1 MMFKNREAAAY
12 LLLEKL
18 EKFRGLN
25 PVVAG
30 IPRGAM
36 PMAKIISEGLCAE
49 LSVVL
54 VHKIPH
60 PDNEEFAI
68 GSVGISG
75 KIFRAPSVEQ
85 YGVSESYMESAARKQ
100 LDVLKKRQQKYGLTN
115 INLKDRIVIIVDD
128 GIATG
133 ATTIGAIYE
142 MKAQGAG
149 QIILATAVA
158 SPFAAAKIRPL
169 VDEFIALDIPRDLR
183 AVGQYFAD
191 FPQVSDGAVVEI
203 LRGEQRAQ
211 L

>member
-1 MMFKNREAAAY
+1 MRFKNRESAAY

-18 EKFRGLN
+18 EKYRGLN

-36 PMAKIISEGLCAE
+36 PMAKIIAEGLCAE

-75 KIFRAPSVEQ
+75 KIFSSSLEEF
-85 YGVSESYMESAARKQ
+85 GVSEPYIQSAAKKQ
-100 LDVLKKRQQKYGLTN
+100 LEVLKKRQKMYGLAEF
-115 INLKDRIVIIVDD
+115 NLKNRVVIIVDD

-142 MKAQGAG
+142 VRAQGAS

-158 SPFAAAKIRPL
+158 SPFAATKIRPM
-169 VDEFIALDIPRDLR
+169 VDEFIALDIPRDLH
-183 AVGQYFAD
+183 AVGQFFDD
-191 FPQVSDGAVVEI
+191 FPQVSDDTVVE
-203 LRGEQRAQ
+203 LLHGESRVQ